1 VYQESN
7 WFFDVIEWYTSKLV
21 HLDTDLPMIERFTDV
36 DTSSRVY
43 IDDIIQVDGPKASSE
58 LLLLCNHDCGIS
70 AFDDMFGEALTPEH
84 TLRHLTKTLIQVIRF
99 LPQWTSGHRWPTD
112 PELLKICQSVV
123 TSVPQRNIQSS
134 NDLENHDE
142 YLGTKVCE
150 QNDPNHCSFV
160 QRGKFESKGLR
171 KITSVYTA
179 EEITTAENFIFRH
192 TQKHY
197 APNLYNALSASDYS
211 LLGAKAMQLV
221 HYLDM
226 SINNDGIITTRDRDS
241 EISSDVQTHPKRL
254 IWIPSIGRVA
264 FAIQNDSK
272 RYPCQRGYCFTP

>member
-1 VYQESN
+1 MYHESS
-7 WFFDVIEWYTSKLV
+7 WFVDTDEWYGNYSV
-21 HLDTDLPMIERFTDV
+21 QSGTDLPKVEQCVSDDPSLT
-36 DTSSRVY
+36 VY
-43 IDDIIQVDGPKASSE
+43 VDDIIQISGPKAS
-58 LLLLCNHDCGIS
+58 LFCNHDCGIS
-70 AFDDMFGEALTPEH
+70 AFDDMFGDVLSHEH
-84 TLRHLTKTLIQVIRF
+84 TLRHLTKTLIQVIRS
-99 LPQWTSGHRWPTD
+99 LTHWTSGHRWPTD

-123 TSVPQRNIQSS
+123 PQRSIQSS

-142 YLGTKVCE
+142 YLGIICCE
-150 QNDPNHCSFV
+150 KDDKSHSSSV
-160 QRGKFESKGLR
+160 QRGKFESTGLR

-179 EEITTAENFIFRH
+179 EEITAAENFIFRH

-197 APNLYNALSASDYS
+197 APQLYNALFAHNHS
-211 LLGAKAMQLV
+211 LLGAKAAQLV

-226 SINNDGIITTRDRDS
+226 GINNDDIITTRDRDS